1 MKRLVRSFIPGALL
15 AALTVVGHTDEA
27 TNPLLGT
34 WLLDRAHST
43 FTPPPGP
50 KGQMRAYEP
59 AARGGEKLTARGIDA
74 DGRPTMVQYTARYD
88 GKDYA
93 ITGSAGGDLISLARI
108 DRYTTR
114 STEKRAGKAVIV
126 STRMV
131 SNDGKRL
138 TVTTKGTTAKGE
150 VIDSVMVFARH

>member
-1 MKRLVRSFIPGALL
+1 MKRLVRSFILSALL
-15 AALTVVGHTDEA
+15 AALAVTGRADEA

-50 KGQMRAYEP
+50 KGQMRNYEP
-59 AARGGEKLTARGIDA
+59 AAGDGEKLTARGIDS

-93 ITGSAGGDLISLARI
+93 ITGSAGGELISLARV

-114 STEKRAGKAVIV
+114 STEKRDGKAVIV
-126 STRMV
+126 STRTV
-131 SNDGKRL
+131 SKDGKRL
-138 TVTTKGTTAKGE
+138 TVTTKGMTAKGE
-150 VIDSVMVFARH
+150 VIDSVMVFERH